1 MQKIKMLKNF
11 KNLLWILAGNTLY
24 ALGVALFILPAG
36 LITGGTTGL
45 ALFFRFQ
52 FHIPISAF
60 VLIFNVAMFLTGLAV
75 LGKRFALTTLVSTF
89 YYPIILGII
98 QRLTGSLVLTQDRL
112 LATVYAGILIGVGI
126 GVVIRQ
132 GASTGGMDIPPLVL
146 NKKLGLPIS
155 ASMYAFDFLI
165 LLSQMLFADQEQ
177 VLYGILLV
185 MIYTVIL
192 DKVLLFGSARTQVK
206 IVSRSYREIHKRI
219 LQDLDRGVTLL
230 HAQTGYCHIEND
242 VILTVVSNREL
253 SRLNHL
259 VQELDPDAFMI
270 VSQVKEVK
278 GRGFTK
284 KKEYR

>member
-1 MQKIKMLKNF
+1 MN
-11 KNLLWILAGNTLY
+11 NLLWILAGNTLY

-52 FHIPISAF
+52 FHIPISGF

-98 QRLTGSLVLTQDRL
+98 QRLAGSMVLTQDRL
-112 LATVYAGILIGVGI
+112 LATVYAGILIGIGI

-146 NKKLGLPIS
+146 NKKLGFPIS
-155 ASMYAFDFLI
+155 ATMYAFDFLI

-185 MIYTVIL
+185 MIYTVML
-192 DKVLLFGSARTQVK
+192 DKVLLFGNARTQVK
-206 IVSRSYREIHKRI
+206 RCV
-219 LQDLDRGVTLL
+219 
-230 HAQTGYCHIEND
+230 
-242 VILTVVSNREL
+242 
-253 SRLNHL
+253 
-259 VQELDPDAFMI
+259 
-270 VSQVKEVK
+270 
-278 GRGFTK
+278 
-284 KKEYR
+284 

>member
-1 MQKIKMLKNF
+1 MNKIKIIRNV
-11 KNLLWILAGNTLY
+11 NYLLWILAGNTLY
-24 ALGVALFILPAG
+24 ALGVALFVLPAG

-45 ALFFRFQ
+45 ALFFQYQ
-52 FHIPISAF
+52 FHVPIAGF
-60 VLIFNVAMFLTGLAV
+60 VLIFNVTMFLIGLAV

-89 YYPIILGII
+89 YYPFILGVI
-98 QRLTGSLVLTQDRL
+98 QRFTGSMLLTQDRL
-112 LATVYAGILIGVGI
+112 LATVYAGILIGIGI

-146 NKKLGLPIS
+146 NKKVGLPIS
-155 ASMYAFDFLI
+155 AAMYAFDFLI
-165 LLSQMLFADQEQ
+165 LLAQMLFADREQ

-192 DKVLLFGSARTQVK
+192 DKVLLFGSMRTQVK
-206 IVSRSYREIHKRI
+206 IVSSRYQEIHQRI

-230 HAQTGYCHIEND
+230 HARTGYCHVEND

-253 SRLNHL
+253 SRLNRL